1 MAQAGSNYEKKTGG
15 RKSRWT
21 VPLMLAYFL
30 KAFVSLEDTLVESVQ
45 ILLIHVKMTEHM
57 EMKTGQ
63 VRGATCFAA
72 MHQKGVAKML
82 AHGRNFKCQNIGMH
96 GKKK

>member
-1 MAQAGSNYEKKTGG
+1 MKKKKTGG